1 MKAYNQNKVIIIHVN
16 KTKTNWKNESQIE
29 KSKTTKTLIE
39 WWNWKQK
46 QLTKRS
52 RKKIQN
58 QKNKEWNEKNMK
70 NYNWRTKLKKKTY
83 MKGIR
88 MK

>member
-46 QLTKRS
+46 QLTKGQGKKFKIKRI
-52 RKKIQN
+52 RTEMKKIW
-58 QKNKEWNEKNMK
+58 KIIIEEL
-70 NYNWRTKLKKKTY
+70 NWKKKLIW
-83 MKGIR
+83 KE
-88 MK
+88 

>member
-39 WWNWKQK
+39 WWN
-46 QLTKRS
+46 
-52 RKKIQN
+52 
-58 QKNKEWNEKNMK
+58 
-70 NYNWRTKLKKKTY
+70 
-83 MKGIR
+83 
-88 MK
+88 